1 MSSVVYLRTLWDLSY
16 LISLISQEPSEEAFD
31 VDSVPKEVKS
41 QPLAEKKAKGKKPT
55 GLGAPPPA
63 PVSGFDAY
71 ERLLSSIPEFAS
83 FGKLFK
89 VCIQSFCA

>member
-1 MSSVVYLRTLWDLSY
+1 M
-16 LISLISQEPSEEAFD
+16 
-31 VDSVPKEVKS
+31 PKEVKS

-71 ERLLSSIPEFAS
+71 ERVLSSIPEFAT

-89 VCIQSFCA
+89 VCIEVFCTSLLSLVYSYSLIVIGQTCFILSHLHLWS